1 MLLIP
6 ITTHQTAQ
14 KLPFCIKMPSMSQH
28 NGVDWMSTTIV
39 FDQGDKVAMVCMCGS
54 MEGKVESM
62 QWGVRIL
69 FECRDCNTSCAMEVT
84 Q

>member
-1 MLLIP
+1 
-6 ITTHQTAQ
+6 
-14 KLPFCIKMPSMSQH
+14 MS
-28 NGVDWMSTTIV
+28 SRII
-39 FDQGDKVAMVCMCGS
+39 FDQGDIVTMVCMCGS

-69 FECRDCNTSCAMEVT
+69 FECRDCDTRVAMEVK